1 MSAWPA
7 LAKEMESP
15 KSRARHDCDTRPD
28 SKISY
33 NRGMNENLSRELLA
47 WLTQAGLA
55 GTPESDIFS
64 VFCDRCVAAGI
75 PLGRAHVAIDT
86 LHPVHEGSL
95 FRWGYPNEP
104 LVYEYGRTSL
114 EGLDASGAASL
125 DAQATDVW
133 RRGPFYNMLQTGAS
147 LLRRRLNAD
156 TKDEF
161 SMLADWLAAGMTD
174 YVAITTRFAA
184 EGVIGEMDAV
194 YSSWGTKAPEGFNDS
209 QIATLEHLVPHLAL
223 AIKSVSLARMT
234 RTLMETYLGRDAGQ
248 RVLSGRIVR
257 GLAERIDAVVWF
269 SDLRGFTRITDTTPE
284 QMIPLLNDYSDVI
297 VSAIHEH
304 GGDVLKLIGD
314 GTLAIFTAESRTHAC
329 NAALAAAIGAR
340 KGVAELKKRRSAE
353 GKPVTDM
360 YLGLHVGKVFYG
372 NVGSRERLDFTVLG
386 PAVNEAS
393 RIAAMCRS
401 VDQPVLMSATFANV
415 GDIKRRL
422 VSVGRYALRGVAH
435 PQELF
440 TFDPDA

>member
-1 MSAWPA
+1 
-7 LAKEMESP
+7 ME
-15 KSRARHDCDTRPD
+15 
-28 SKISY
+28 
-33 NRGMNENLSRELLA
+33 ENLSTQLSA

-55 GTPESDIFS
+55 GTPETEIFS
-64 VFCDRCVAAGI
+64 VFCDRCFAAGI
-75 PLGRAHVAIDT
+75 PLGRAHMAIDT
-86 LHPVHEGSL
+86 LHPVHEGRL
-95 FRWGYPNEP
+95 FRWGYSPNESP
-104 LVYEYGRTSL
+104 VHEYGRTSL
-114 EGLDASGAASL
+114 EGLDVSGSVSL
-125 DAQATDVW
+125 DVQAADVW
-133 RRGPFYNMLQTGAS
+133 RRSPFNNLLQTGAS
-147 LLRRRLNAD
+147 VLRRRLNSD

-161 SMLADWLAAGMTD
+161 SMLPDWLAAGMTD
-174 YVAITTRFAA
+174 YVAIITRFAA
-184 EGVIGEMDAV
+184 EGVIGEMDAI
-194 YSSWGTKAPEGFNDS
+194 YSSWGTRAPEGFNDG
-209 QIATLEHLVPHLAL
+209 QIATLKHIVPYLAL

-257 GLAERIDAVVWF
+257 GVAERIDAVVWF
-269 SDLRGFTRITDTTPE
+269 SDLRGFTRIADTTPE
-284 QMIPLLNDYSDVI
+284 QVIPLLNEYSDVI
-297 VSAIHEH
+297 ISAIHEH

-314 GTLAIFTAESRTHAC
+314 GTLAIFTAENRMQAC
-329 NAALAAAIGAR
+329 NAALGAAIAAR
-340 KGVAELKKRRSAE
+340 QGVAELKKRRTAE
-353 GKPVTDM
+353 DKPVSDM

-401 VDQPVLMSATFANV
+401 IDQPVLMSAAFANV

-440 TFDPDA
+440 TFDPDRRGH